1 MLGILAVIIL
11 SYNNWMRSL
20 VIGERPALVSL
31 ARVKWSNGNGQLAS
45 QRQGCSTVL
54 IEMDQQAS
62 KR

>member
-1 MLGILAVIIL
+1 
-11 SYNNWMRSL
+11 MRSL